1 MTSNFFCCKEQTGTK
16 ANMERED
23 KDFIETIFEIAFGD
37 DAINK
42 GFTKAEVVAKI
53 QEYSDNA
60 LLYEEVNT

>member
-1 MTSNFFCCKEQTGTK
+1 MWEDNKLK
-16 ANMERED
+16 D
-23 KDFIETIFEIAFGD
+23 KDFIETVFEIAFGD

-42 GFTKAEVVAKI
+42 GFTKQEVIAKI

>member
-1 MTSNFFCCKEQTGTK
+1 MK
-16 ANMERED
+16 D
-23 KDFIETIFEIAFGD
+23 KDFIEIIFEIAFGD

-42 GFTKAEVVAKI
+42 DYTKEEVVTKI